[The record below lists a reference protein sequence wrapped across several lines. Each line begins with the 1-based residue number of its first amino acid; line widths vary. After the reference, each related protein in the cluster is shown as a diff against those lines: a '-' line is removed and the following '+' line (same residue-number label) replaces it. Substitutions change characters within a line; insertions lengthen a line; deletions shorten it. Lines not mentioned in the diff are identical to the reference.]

1 MGTRLCLA
9 TAATLALLAAGCG
22 TSDSRRDAR
31 AVVERFGSA
40 VERKDGRA
48 ACEELSEDAASQL
61 EKSEGEPCEKA
72 VLTLKL
78 SPGAPTRVEVY
89 VTSAEVVRAGGEAAF
104 LDQTPE
110 GWRIS
115 AAGCKPQGPDMPY
128 DCELEA

>member
-1 MGTRLCLA
+1 MRIGPVI
-9 TAATLALLAAGCG
+9 AAALMLLAAGCG
-22 TSDSRRDAR
+22 TSNSERDAR

-48 ACEELSEDAASQL
+48 ACEELSEDAALEL
-61 EKSEGEPCEKA
+61 EKSEGEPCEQA

-78 SPGAPTRVEVY
+78 SQGATTRVEVY
-89 VTSAEVVRAGGEAAF
+89 VTSAEVLRAGGEAAF

-115 AAGCKPQGPDMPY
+115 ATGCKPQGPDMPY